1 MRHVPLFS
9 ASPFKMTRS
18 EKERKKNTDDEDH
31 HGDSFVLRGTEWRQ
45 CQRLETN
52 AAMKKD
58 NRKEGSSREG
68 YSGEKEDVFQ
78 RTMRCKNNS
87 KFSKTERRREST
99 RLALKSDSLFRRQQ
113 LLCISFGRDYAA
125 MSPIEAYHQLSY
137 SLDAIVGIETLQPAI
152 PLGSTS
158 REVAFIHLYRS
169 WWRYFLFCSLTCWLL
184 LKLFYLQV
192 FCFCQLDCRL
202 CSILGFT

>member
-1 MRHVPLFS
+1 MCHCFPPHLSKWHVLKKRGKKIPTTRTITVILLCFEAPSDAS
-9 ASPFKMTRS
+9 ANASKRTPRWRRIIA
-18 EKERKKNTDDEDH
+18 RKD
-31 HGDSFVLRGTEWRQ
+31 R
-45 CQRLETN
+45 
-52 AAMKKD
+52 
-58 NRKEGSSREG
+58 SSREG

-152 PLGSTS
+152 PLGSIYFTGS
-158 REVAFIHLYRS
+158 GFYSFIPKLMKILP
-169 WWRYFLFCSLTCWLL
+169 FLFFNLL
-184 LKLFYLQV
+184 IA
-192 FCFCQLDCRL
+192 
-202 CSILGFT
+202 S